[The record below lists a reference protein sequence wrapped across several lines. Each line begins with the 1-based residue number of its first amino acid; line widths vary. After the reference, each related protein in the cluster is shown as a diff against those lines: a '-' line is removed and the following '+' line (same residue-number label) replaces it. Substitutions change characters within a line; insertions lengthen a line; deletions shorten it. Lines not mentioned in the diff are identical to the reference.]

1 MKISKIYSNN
11 KTMKPIIFNR
21 GFNVIYGDIDDDL
34 TNENEHNLGKTS
46 LIHLI
51 DFLLLKKITK
61 DHFLS
66 KYQTKFSGWVF
77 YIELELCSGRYLTI
91 RRSADTPSLVSFK
104 EHENRD
110 QDLSSSVDWDKKDL
124 KLYSKKDDPISI
136 FEEYLDFSVLQ
147 LYQLRDFLP
156 YLLRTQ
162 YDYEDIFK
170 MRQFQGLD
178 IDWKPR
184 LFSLLGY
191 NDESVTKKYRIQ
203 YEVKNYQDLLKTITG
218 NKKNGSNDSYIIKAA
233 IAEKESEK
241 KLIIEQ
247 INQFDF
253 YLKEKNLN
261 KELVEETES
270 KISKLNSE
278 RYRLEYEIDR
288 IKESLD
294 NKISFDIGEIES
306 IFNEASIFL
315 SDQLKK
321 NYEDLLNFNISLSE
335 ERSKYLKED
344 LSLNS
349 EYLSKV
355 ESELL
360 RLNQEKESILSF
372 LRETDTFAK
381 YKSLQNEII
390 KLDDQINQFKIKL
403 ESLGTAENYER
414 KIESLKRE
422 SRDIAENIKA
432 TIDSG
437 SVIFSSINNIFKDI
451 YYKVML
457 HKAILVVRPNKE
469 GNPDFSSIIID
480 NKDEDQLIGQGD
492 GYSATKIQCASF
504 VLSLLSVYS
513 KERFFR
519 FAYHDG
525 IIEGCGDNPKIN
537 FFNEARAV
545 CDKYGI
551 QYIISAIKSDIPNK
565 FEFGDD
571 EIVCQLTKNDPL
583 FGFSF

>member
-1 MKISKIYSNN
+1 
-11 KTMKPIIFNR
+11 MKPIIFNR
-21 GFNVIYGDIDDDL
+21 GFNVVYGDIDDDL

-46 LIHLI
+46 LIYLI

-66 KYQTKFSGWVF
+66 KYQAKFSGWIF

-110 QDLSSSVDWDKKDL
+110 QDLSSLVDWDKKDL

-147 LYQLRDFLP
+147 LYQSRDFLP

-203 YEVKNYQDLLKTITG
+203 YEIKNYQDLLKTITG
-218 NKKNGSNDSYIIKAA
+218 NRKNGSSDSYIIKAA
-233 IAEKESEK
+233 IDEKESEK

-294 NKISFDIGEIES
+294 NKISFDINEIEG
-306 IFNEASIFL
+306 IFNDASIFL

-344 LSLNS
+344 LSLNF

-355 ESELL
+355 DSELL

-414 KIESLKRE
+414 KIELLKRE
-422 SRDIAENIKA
+422 SKDIAENIKA

-457 HKAILVVRPNKE
+457 HKAVLVVRPNKE

-492 GYSATKIQCASF
+492 GYSATKIQCAFF

-551 QYIISAIKSDIPNK
+551 QYIISAIKSDIPNE
-565 FEFGDD
+565 FEFSDD